1 MNPLGEPRSPDPVAT
16 APKPAGRVVVV
27 GAGFGGLEVARQLGK
42 AGLPVTLVDRQN
54 HHLFQPLLYQ
64 CATAALP
71 ATAIAEPI
79 RRIMRR
85 YRGVVV
91 TYGEVVEIVPG
102 QREVVLGDGERLGY
116 DILVLA
122 AGARTSYFG
131 NDEWAEFACGL
142 KSVEDAAQIR
152 SRLLT
157 CFELAER
164 MEDEDERRRLMTV
177 AIVGGGPTGVELAGS
192 LAELTQRTL
201 ADDFR
206 RIAPANAR
214 IVLMEGGPRLLPP
227 FSETGSDYA
236 RERLE
241 ALGVEVRTGRMVDE
255 VGPRGI
261 TVGEEEIPAGLVI
274 WAAGVSASPLAGML
288 GVETLKDGRVP
299 VDTTLAVE
307 GLPGVFALGD
317 VAAVPD
323 GNGGHLPG
331 LAQVARQQGRHLGG
345 QLAGRLRD
353 STPIAPF
360 AYRSRGDTAII
371 GRNAAIFRRGDREL
385 TGWLAWLS
393 WTAVHVYLL
402 VGFQNSVEVSLKWL
416 WRYVTFDRGA
426 RLIDRQVPLS
436 ALLSGRPPSP
446 QRRPR
451 DHQRED
457 RQHRGEGREAEGE
470 PDGEETVV
478 ADRQRRAGVGGLG
491 REPAHLDLHANDR

>member
-1 MNPLGEPRSPDPVAT
+1 MNATAQPVSPDPEAT
-16 APKPAGRVVVV
+16 ASEPAARVVVV

-64 CATAALP
+64 SATAALP
-71 ATAIAEPI
+71 ATDIAEPI
-79 RRIMRR
+79 RRIVRR
-85 YRGVVV
+85 YPGVVV
-91 TYGEVVEIVPG
+91 TFGEVVHIDHAG
-102 QREVVLGDGERLGY
+102 REVVLSDGERIGY

-122 AGARTSYFG
+122 AGSRTSYFG
-131 NDEWAEFACGL
+131 NDEWAEFTCGL

-177 AIVGGGPTGVELAGS
+177 VIVGGGPTGVELCGS

-206 RIAPANAR
+206 RIAPENAR
-214 IVLMEGGPRLLPP
+214 IVLVEGGSRLLPP
-227 FSETGSDYA
+227 FSEAGSRYA

-241 ALGVEVRTGRMVDE
+241 ALGVEVRTGQMVDD

-261 TVGEEEIPAGLVI
+261 AIGKEEIPAGLII

-299 VDTTLAVE
+299 VDATLAIE
-307 GLPGVFALGD
+307 GLPDVFALGD
-317 VAAVPD
+317 IAAAPD
-323 GNGGHLPG
+323 GADGYLPG
-331 LAQVARQQGRHLGG
+331 LAQVARQQGRHLGR
-345 QLAGRLRD
+345 QLVGRLRD
-353 STPIAPF
+353 GKSVAPF

-385 TGWLAWLS
+385 TGWLAWLM
-393 WTAVHVYLL
+393 WVAVHVYLL

-426 RLIDRQVPLS
+426 RLIDRQVASS
-436 ALLSGRPPSP
+436 ALLAGRT
-446 QRRPR
+446 QRDKHDDFR
-451 DHQRED
+451 
-457 RQHRGEGREAEGE
+457 HRGE
-470 PDGEETVV
+470 DV
-478 ADRQRRAGVGGLG
+478 AQADASLSSARRALSTDVPVRRASRAG
-491 REPAHLDLHANDR
+491 RA